1 MGGGKAQ
8 MRTYTPRAILRSC
21 YLQGVIDLG
30 GGIRAVPLDK
40 KLGFQGELQY
50 VFEVLSALKITS
62 DTVFKDS
69 ATQQLAHA
77 QPMALLELPII
88 EATTPYAAE
97 EKIMRWIRV
106 SCGTLS
112 VLTTNMVEPIA
123 YIMTSQSGHEL
134 KMLPPKE
141 NIIIHLPQ
149 IPGYL
154 DAVIP
159 IQQHALAHPELGVIV
174 HLFRMAQRAEDID
187 LRVFHYVQLLE
198 VASENES
205 TDTLAKRIRSLLNK
219 LGLAGEVSRIPE
231 SLGHAI
237 SPPYDFCDLLVRLR
251 DAVAHDG
258 HISTASVRGPFVHPF
273 LQDIDALAKEA
284 RELVRVVIAS
294 IAGAGPTQKAKQIR
308 V

>member
-1 MGGGKAQ
+1 

-62 DTVFKDS
+62 DTMFKDS
-69 ATQQLAHA
+69 GTQQLAHA
-77 QPMALLELPII
+77 QPMALLELPIT

-134 KMLPPKE
+134 KMLPPK

-149 IPGYL
+149 IPKYL

-159 IQQHALAHPELGVIV
+159 IQKHALAHPELGVIV

-205 TDTLAKRIRSLLNK
+205 ADTLAKRIRSLLNK
-219 LGLAGEVSRIPE
+219 LGLAGETSRIPE

-237 SPPYDFCDLLVRLR
+237 SPPDDFCDLLVQLR
-251 DAVAHDG
+251 NAVAHDG

-273 LQDIDALAKEA
+273 LQDMDALAREV

-294 IAGAGPTQKAKQIR
+294 IAGAGPTHSGGR
-308 V
+308 TR